1 MASSGKTVAM
11 LADHVGGTLIG
22 RPDRVVRDVTHDSRQ
37 ARAGMLFVAIRG
49 ERADG
54 HTFLPSAIQA
64 GAVAVCVD
72 HESDVAVPQIVVDDT
87 RAVLGELAAAV
98 HDHPSVAVDV
108 IGVTGTNGKTTVT
121 HFVESIARHAGKVTG
136 LIGTIHTRSAGST
149 IPATLTTPEASDFQ
163 RLLAR
168 MRDEGVSLV
177 AAEVSSHAL
186 ELGRVRGTRFAVAAF
201 TNLSQDHL
209 DFHGDMASY
218 LSAKKRLF
226 TEYELGT
233 AVVNVD
239 DPAGA
244 ELAATYEG
252 ELLEVG
258 RGGQVSIHHVEPLD
272 AGHTRLHLETPW
284 GLANVSVPVVG
295 RFNLSNLAVAAA
307 CCVAAGIEFTA
318 VADALPHVAAVPGR
332 FEVVSED
339 DPITV
344 VVDYA
349 HTPEAVATAVET
361 GRQLS
366 RGRVIALIGAGGD
379 RDRAKRPAMGAAIS
393 SADLAVITSDN
404 PRSEDPDEIAK
415 AVLSG
420 IDPLS
425 DHLLE
430 LDRRRAIDLA
440 VGAAENGD
448 VVLIL
453 GRGHEREQDLGS
465 ERIPFDDREVATES
479 LHRRRRSAGNDHES
493 GSMSQ

>member
-37 ARAGMLFVAIRG
+37 AGEGMLYVAIRG

-54 HTFLPSAIQA
+54 HTFLSSAIQA
-64 GAVAVCVD
+64 GAAAVCVD
-72 HESDVAVPQIVVDDT
+72 HPTDVAVPQVVVDDT
-87 RAVLGELAAAV
+87 RAMLGKLAAAV
-98 HDHPSVAVDV
+98 HDHPSRAVDV

-121 HFVESIARHAGKVTG
+121 HFVESMARHAGKVTG

-168 MRDEGVSLV
+168 MRDEGVSVV

-209 DFHGDMASY
+209 DFHGDMTSY
-218 LSAKKRLF
+218 LSAKRRLF
-226 TEYELGT
+226 TDYEVGT

-244 ELAATYEG
+244 DLAASYEG
-252 ELLEVG
+252 ELIEVG
-258 RGGQVSIHHVEPLD
+258 RGGDVSIDDVEPVD
-272 AGHTRLHLETPW
+272 AGLTRFHLETPW
-284 GLANVSVPVVG
+284 GAVNLSAPVVG
-295 RFNLSNLAVAAA
+295 RFNLSNLAMAAA
-307 CCVAAGIEFTA
+307 CCVAAGIEFAT

-332 FEVVSED
+332 FEVVSGD

-349 HTPEAVATAVET
+349 HTPEAVLTAVDA

-366 RGRVIALIGAGGD
+366 RGRVVALIGAGGD

-393 SADLAVITSDN
+393 SADFAVITSDN
-404 PRSEDPDEIAK
+404 PRSENPEEIAA

-420 IDPLS
+420 VEPHS
-425 DHLLE
+425 DHFLE
-430 LDRRRAIDLA
+430 IDRRRAIDLA
-440 VGAAENGD
+440 IGAAEDGD

-453 GRGHEREQDLGS
+453 GRGHEPEQDLGP
-465 ERIPFDDREVATES
+465 ERVPFDDREVAAES
-479 LHRRRRSAGNDHES
+479 LRRRRRSAGTDPES
-493 GSMSQ
+493 GSMSP